1 MTQPSTA
8 GAWLTGIW
16 ELLVTIGLDPQA
28 IFSRAGISEKGF
40 REPHQ
45 RYSSDTMSQL
55 WNVIIEA
62 SGDEL
67 VSLAAAEHPRPA
79 TLDLLTYTM
88 ITAPTL
94 EGALQRFIRYIRII
108 SDATIFQLE
117 ADTDG
122 AQWLRLEI
130 EGGVIAIPRQ
140 RCEFILVTIL
150 NICRWIASQ
159 PIKPLVT
166 ELAFPEPG
174 STQMHVRAFGGVV
187 RFGTQRNGMLFSHSD
202 MQMPLPASNPVL
214 SELHER
220 FAVDFLEKM
229 DQWRFV
235 PRVRDVIIRSLPDGS
250 PARSK
255 AAEALHVSER
265 TLQRRLEQEGTSYND
280 LLDETRRDLAKEYLQ
295 KNVMAL
301 AQIAFLLGFA
311 DQSAFCRACQRWF
324 GQSPKQLRKM
334 QLT

>member
-16 ELLVTIGLDPQA
+16 ELLSTVGLDPQT
-28 IFSRAGISEKGF
+28 IFALAGIDEHRF
-40 REPHQ
+40 REPQQ
-45 RYSSDTMSQL
+45 RYASDTMSKL
-55 WNVIIEA
+55 WNVITEV

-67 VSLAAAEHPRPA
+67 VALAACEHPRPS

-94 EGALQRFIRYIRII
+94 EAALQRFIRYIRVI
-108 SDATIFQLE
+108 SDATLFQLE
-117 ADTDG
+117 ADADG

-130 EGGVIAIPRQ
+130 TGGQLAVPRQ

-150 NICRWIASQ
+150 NICRWISSKSIQ
-159 PIKPLVT
+159 PLVT
-166 ELAFPEPG
+166 ELAYAEPG

-187 RFGTQRNGMLFSHSD
+187 RFSTQRNGMLFSCEA
-202 MQMPLPASNPVL
+202 MQMSLPASNPVL

-220 FAVDFLEKM
+220 FAVDFLEKL
-229 DQWRFV
+229 DQQRFV
-235 PRVRDVIIRSLPDGS
+235 PRVREVIIRCLPDGS
-250 PARSK
+250 PPRSK
-255 AAEALHVSER
+255 AAAALLVSER
-265 TLQRRLEQEGTSYND
+265 TLQRRLEVEGTTYND
-280 LLDETRRDLAKEYLQ
+280 LLDETRRDLAKEYLL
-295 KNVMAL
+295 KNIMAL
-301 AQIAFLLGFA
+301 GQIAFLLGFA

-324 GQSPKQLRKM
+324 NQSPKQLRKM